1 MQDRPKGQPEDIAE
15 QDDPFVD
22 ESDQFLDP
30 AQRVL
35 LAAKEAKLRR
45 KKEETRLELE
55 KIQERIQN
63 ALQVHEFQFGEK
75 DKEEGEGGEAAEVDF
90 RTIESPEQLYEL
102 LRDARLRAKYQRR
115 VMVLMMDYEEAMEDR
130 EQILLSLQQFFQETR
145 AGNTEQLLK
154 EVASEEIDLSEATAG
169 LEGALV
175 TAQVAA
181 KKMVEIKKDM
191 AHLFSIVKT
200 YPDTKKGRKNLK
212 KALLKAQEEVEEL
225 KAQVDRTKNELEQ
238 TNDKSSRLQKQIDFK
253 TIECEKLRKM
263 SSEIDQLQQTN
274 KSLTSE
280 LATVKEALERAKTDV
295 QREKEDRET
304 EKERKESVETKP
316 TREVVKID
324 DGKVQELEDALEEEK
339 SLRAAV
345 EAKMATQQSEFERE
359 REALVG
365 EHEVEVEEMRGRYE
379 EQMKSLMVDDLFSD
393 AGSQGEEVGG
403 EGGSDIDLT
412 VEEKE
417 EEETDAPETL
427 GGETTSYE
435 DETGG
440 LASHSFVEHL
450 KSEHRQKE
458 KKLVEEI
465 KELKNKSRKSLTSL
479 KAQLMEA
486 ENKHAD
492 QLSSVKKEVAVMTR
506 EKENLE
512 EEKKELTSTI
522 AGFDE
527 EKAQLEARL
536 EGATKREREKDEM
549 ISKLQHDLEMA
560 VATKLGEGGPEMASQ
575 LMQRVSHSAQW
586 SEIPS
591 QLGEVS
597 PRSLEAGSLLL
608 SSQPLPPLVPMD
620 EVLYGS
626 TSSLLQA
633 DSYSHNLRGTPFF
646 PTSLQHSATNL
657 NIPPPVGS
665 PQQPEA
671 PLLGPAHQ
679 QDALQMLSRLS
690 HHSAPN
696 TALSVDHLI
705 VSEWNKAYNMVL
717 RLRSSIVDM
726 LSDDVRFADEVED
739 LQSIE
744 AHSLD
749 RDQDLQSEVT
759 RMRFCLALML
769 HQMEHT
775 LQEAFSKTMEG
786 GKEGERGG
794 GGGGGTGGGLGRGE
808 EEGEGD
814 GEGEK
819 EVKRLKS
826 SLSQLKKRLRQSEEM
841 YKSDLQESKVRWEER
856 ERERKR
862 ERDRERGRVG
872 GREREE
878 GREREREGGREG
890 WRERERE
897 EREIERKQYIQ
908 VMILEYNID
917 FS

>member
-1 MQDRPKGQPEDIAE
+1 MKRHISTVDFPPRRVQSPLRRGSSPRAPRQLVQPVLSLTVMQNRPKGQSEDITE
-15 QDDPFVD
+15 LDDPFVD

-75 DKEEGEGGEAAEVDF
+75 DKEEGEDGEAAEVDF
-90 RTIESPEQLYEL
+90 RTIESPEQLHEL

-115 VMVLMMDYEEAMEDR
+115 VMVLMVDYEEAMENR
-130 EQILLSLQQFFQETR
+130 EKILLSLQQFFQETR

-154 EVASEEIDLSEATAG
+154 EVASEEIDLDEATAG

-191 AHLFSIVKT
+191 SHLFSIVKT
-200 YPDTKKGRKNLK
+200 YPDTKKGRRKLE

-225 KAQVDRTKNELEQ
+225 KAQVERTKKELDQ
-238 TNDKSSRLQKQIDFK
+238 TNDKSCRLQKQIDFK
-253 TIECEKLRKM
+253 NIECEKLRKV
-263 SSEIDQLQQTN
+263 SSHVDQLQQTN
-274 KSLTSE
+274 TSLTSE
-280 LATVKEALERAKTDV
+280 LATVKESLDRAKTDL
-295 QREKEDRET
+295 QRQKEEIKREKER
-304 EKERKESVETKP
+304 EKERKESVETES
-316 TREVVKID
+316 TREIVKID
-324 DGKVQELEDALEEEK
+324 EVKVQELEDALEEEK
-339 SLRAAV
+339 SLHAAV
-345 EAKMATQQSEFERE
+345 EAKLAAQESEFERE
-359 REALVG
+359 REALVR
-365 EHEVEVEEMRGRYE
+365 EHETEVEEMRGRYE

-393 AGSQGEEVGG
+393 AGSQGEEIGR
-403 EGGSDIDLT
+403 GGSDADL
-412 VEEKE
+412 EEKE
-417 EEETDAPETL
+417 REEEEIDAPETL

-435 DETGG
+435 AEASG
-440 LASHSFVEHL
+440 LGSHSFVEHL
-450 KSEHRQKE
+450 KSEYRQKE
-458 KKLVEEI
+458 KKLMEEI

-492 QLSSVKKEVAVMTR
+492 QLSSLKKEVAVVTK

-512 EEKKELTSTI
+512 EEKKKLTSTI

-527 EKAQLEARL
+527 AKAQLEVRL
-536 EGATKREREKDEM
+536 EEAAKREQKDEM
-549 ISKLQHDLEMA
+549 VSKLQQDLEMA
-560 VATKLGEGGPEMASQ
+560 VATKLDGRGPEMASQ
-575 LMQRVSHSAQW
+575 LMQQVSHSEQW

-591 QLGEVS
+591 HLGEAS

-608 SSQPLPPLVPMD
+608 SSQPLLTLIPMD
-620 EVLYGS
+620 EVLHGS

-633 DSYSHNLRGTPFF
+633 DSHLHNLRGTPFF
-646 PTSLQHSATNL
+646 PTSLQHSATSVN
-657 NIPPPVGS
+657 NPPPFGS
-665 PQQPEA
+665 SQQPEA
-671 PLLGPAHQ
+671 PPLGYTHP

-696 TALSVDHLI
+696 TVLSADHPI
-705 VSEWNKAYNMVL
+705 VSEWTKAYDMVV
-717 RLRSSIVDM
+717 RLRNNIVDM
-726 LSDDVRFADEVED
+726 LSDDARFADEVED

-749 RDQDLQSEVT
+749 RGQDLQSEVT

-775 LQEAFSKTMEG
+775 LQEAFSKTTEG
-786 GKEGERGG
+786 GEEGYRG
-794 GGGGGTGGGLGRGE
+794 GGGGGTGRGLGRGE
-808 EEGEGD
+808 EGD

-819 EVKRLKS
+819 EMKRLKS
-826 SLSQLKKRLRQSEEM
+826 TLSQLKKRLRQSEEI
-841 YKSDLQESKVRWEER
+841 YKSELQESKVR
-856 ERERKR
+856 
-862 ERDRERGRVG
+862 
-872 GREREE
+872 
-878 GREREREGGREG
+878 
-890 WRERERE
+890 
-897 EREIERKQYIQ
+897 
-908 VMILEYNID
+908 
-917 FS
+917 